1 MIYPWQQDTWQRIVA
16 DLARLPHALLL
27 HGAEGGGKV
36 DFAEALAARLLCE
49 TAVGTA
55 AACGACPACKWFA
68 DGNHPDYRQVV
79 PESVSGEAAGD
90 EDGGE
95 APAKD
100 KKLSDQILI
109 AQIRELG
116 GFLTVGTHRQGKRVV
131 LIRPAEAM
139 NTATANSL
147 LKLLEEPIADTC
159 FILVSDNLTRL
170 LPTIRS
176 RCRLVSFPKPAPSL
190 ARDWLLAQHAPEAAD
205 LLAFAGGM
213 PLTAM
218 ELGQG
223 ESLAWRRRFIA
234 AIANPAQENPLRLA
248 AEWEG
253 WLKPPKDSGD
263 ARLEMPTLVGWL
275 QKWLFDLILVRLGGT
290 AMFHPESAAKLAAL
304 AQKPAVPALFAC
316 YNDLLR
322 AKAVARHPL
331 NTRLYLEDML
341 LRYSRLFGV

>member
-1 MIYPWQQDTWQRIVA
+1 MIYPWQQDTWQQLLGS
-16 DLARLPHALLL
+16 LARLPHALLL

-49 TAVGTA
+49 TAKGA
-55 AACGACPACKWFA
+55 DAACGECLACKWFA

-79 PESVSGEAAGD
+79 PESVLGEAVGD
-90 EDGGE
+90 EEGAE
-95 APAKD
+95 APSKE

-109 AQIRELG
+109 AQIRGLA
-116 GFLTVGTHRQGKRVV
+116 GFLTVGTHRQGRRVV

-139 NTATANSL
+139 NAATANSL
-147 LKLLEEPIADTC
+147 LKLLEEPIAETC

-176 RCRLVSFPKPAPSL
+176 RCRLVSFPKPSPGL
-190 ARDWLLAQHAPEAAD
+190 ARDWLLQQHKPEAAE
-205 LLAFAGGM
+205 LLALAGGM
-213 PLTAM
+213 PLTAV

-223 ESLAWRRRFIA
+223 ETLVWRRRFLA
-234 AIANPAQENPLRLA
+234 AVSNPAQENPLRLA
-248 AEWEG
+248 VEWEG
-253 WLKPPKDSGD
+253 WLKPPKDSGGE
-263 ARLEMPTLVGWL
+263 RLEMPTLVGWL
-275 QKWLFDLILVRLGGT
+275 QKWLFDLVLVRLGAP

-304 AQKPAVPALFAC
+304 AQKPGVPALFAC

-322 AKAVARHPL
+322 ARAVARHPL

-341 LRYSRLFGV
+341 LRYARLFS